1 MTFQTLADKFN
12 SYIFR
17 FVVALFPY
25 IFVAHATYE
34 FDILGSSFYFILML
48 FLIFI
53 LFFFNLIREKSFKSL
68 VIILSILFL
77 YLLFLFANII
87 INENTLNYMKDYRIG
102 IAVFIYIYVI
112 KATIVDDREKNIL
125 GKIIIVNAI
134 ALSVFALMHHYF
146 FDYIIVCL
154 INDISGTPFEID
166 SSSTSLRVG
175 MRECSFVFQP
185 TVFATLVLMGMF
197 INIFL
202 STHTYKKIKWRS
214 FILTILF
221 LSAIL
226 LSLSRIPI
234 VFAVVLT
241 FLHLYKLVD
250 SKGIFWFVMLICL
263 LLVITTSIDHPAL
276 IRLSRM
282 ELGGHRLERYLVGLQ
297 TVFDTLS
304 NMLVGTDR
312 LTMTVLRTA
321 DGVKFTDNSFIYVG
335 LFFGAIYLFVVIFY
349 IIISLWS
356 RVDITKSLCQ
366 LLLVLFIFFEL
377 LFTSFIFQDIVLLYS
392 FTTLILIGNYPRKKI
407 LPKFNTE

>member
-1 MTFQTLADKFN
+1 
-12 SYIFR
+12 
-17 FVVALFPY
+17 
-25 IFVAHATYE
+25 
-34 FDILGSSFYFILML
+34 
-48 FLIFI
+48 
-53 LFFFNLIREKSFKSL
+53 
-68 VIILSILFL
+68 
-77 YLLFLFANII
+77 
-87 INENTLNYMKDYRIG
+87 MKDYRIG

-146 FDYIIVCL
+146 FDYIIVCV
-154 INDISGTPFEID
+154 NSDISGIPFITD
-166 SSSTSLRVG
+166 RSLQNFNLRG

-185 TVFATLVLMGMF
+185 TVFATQVLMGMF

-263 LLVITTSIDHPAL
+263 LLVIATSIDHPAL

-282 ELGGHRLERYLVGLQ
+282 ELGGYRLERYLVGLQ

-349 IIISLWS
+349 IIISLWG
-356 RVDITKSLCQ
+356 RVDITKSLSQ

-377 LFTSFIFQDIVLLYS
+377 LFTSFIFQDLVLFYS